1 MQGSKY
7 ILPALA
13 LWVLLRCLRS
23 MLRERYEPE
32 TWAYLVDLNG
42 TEHPVNHWECI
53 VGRSRSADI
62 VLDDPTVSRMHAS
75 LQRDGDGDWTL
86 TDLRSRGGTYVN
98 GEEAGAWE
106 SVGDGDEIDFAAEAT
121 AFREI
126 SGAERERL
134 ERRRSAPGR
143 SVGPGVTLLILSL
156 FQAFLALEFTV
167 TADGEHLYSICLAF
181 FALMAAEWFCYLFM
195 RTLGRTGF
203 EPETLAFFLTTL
215 GLEVCATS
223 TPEDMFK
230 EVVLILAGVAL
241 FFFLGWWLRD
251 LERVKRTRWLA
262 AAAALGLLALNL
274 AMGEV
279 RGGSMNW
286 LELGGFTIQPSELVK
301 VCYIYAGAATLD
313 RLFARRN
320 LFGYIAFSAVCVCAL
335 ALMGDFGTAVI
346 FFATFLVVSF
356 LRSGS
361 FATVLL
367 AVSGAGLAGFLV
379 LSVKPYIAQRFATWG
394 HAWED
399 VWDAGFQQTRAMSA
413 AASGG
418 LFGQGAGE
426 GWLKDIVA
434 ANTDMVFAL
443 LSEELGLIIA
453 VTAML
458 AVIALALFA
467 VRNAAQGRS
476 TFYVIAGCAAV
487 SLVMVQ
493 MGLNVFGSLDIL
505 PFTGVTFPFVSKG
518 GTSLLSCWM
527 LLAFVKATDTRRDAS
542 FVVRRERRRVRAD
555 EREAYPEDYDGDGD
569 YYDEGEEE
577 LR

>member
-1 MQGSKY
+1 M
-7 ILPALA
+7 
-13 LWVLLRCLRS
+13 
-23 MLRERYEPE
+23 
-32 TWAYLVDLNG
+32 
-42 TEHPVNHWECI
+42 
-53 VGRSRSADI
+53 
-62 VLDDPTVSRMHAS
+62 
-75 LQRDGDGDWTL
+75 
-86 TDLRSRGGTYVN
+86 
-98 GEEAGAWE
+98 
-106 SVGDGDEIDFAAEAT
+106 
-121 AFREI
+121 
-126 SGAERERL
+126 
-134 ERRRSAPGR
+134 
-143 SVGPGVTLLILSL
+143 TLLILSL

-487 SLVMVQ
+487 SLMMVQ